1 MAPPVSASRAF
12 ITGSAKAA
20 LIALLSVS
28 MIVGRRVSL
37 GTPMPVTALAS

>member
-1 MAPPVSASRAF
+1 MAPPVSARRAL

-20 LIALLSVS
+20 LIAVLSVATMS
-28 MIVGRRVSL
+28 AGVLL